1 MVAVIWILLSLLAV
15 VCFLWFRRTPMYR
28 AHRRI
33 GVVKGQSGV
42 GSVPGQSAV
51 GNTPTWF
58 GQRHQPPLLPE
69 LRPDEGQ
76 KGLPGRRW
84 VFRRRRPPT
93 APSGLGRQRRSHRSV
108 KVFLS
113 DRSSRRRTA
122 AELAGFRRRAAAL
135 DANKRLELRSEVGGA
150 HSMARRSWR
159 RSLGRFFLPSEY
171 LHGGVAG
178 TLACVYFAVTLL
190 VIVSAIPESNGDTTL
205 TVGLA
210 LLVTLPVS
218 VVVLALLEDG
228 AIMMAALA
236 LCALLNA
243 FVFWVVFRGDPT

>member
-1 MVAVIWILLSLLAV
+1 MVTVIWILLFLLAV
-15 VCFLWFRRTPMYR
+15 VWFVWFRRTPLYR

-42 GSVPGQSAV
+42 GGVPGQSAV

-69 LRPDEGQ
+69 LRPVDDQ
-76 KGLPGRRW
+76 HGLPGRRW
-84 VFRRRRPPT
+84 VFRWRRSPT
-93 APSGLGRQRRSHRSV
+93 TPSTLRRQQRSHRSV

-113 DRSSRRRTA
+113 DRSSRRSTA
-122 AELAGFRRRAAAL
+122 AELAATRRRAVAL
-135 DANKRLELRSEVGGA
+135 DAKKRLELRSEVGVG
-150 HSMARRSWR
+150 HSIARRSWR

-236 LCALLNA
+236 VCALLNA

>member
-1 MVAVIWILLSLLAV
+1 MVAVIWILLFLLAV
-15 VCFLWFRRTPMYR
+15 VWFLWFRRTPLYR
-28 AHRRI
+28 AHRRF

-42 GSVPGQSAV
+42 GGVSGQSAV

-58 GQRHQPPLLPE
+58 GQRHVPPLLPE
-69 LRPDEGQ
+69 LRPDEDQ
-76 KGLPGRRW
+76 NGLPGRRW
-84 VFRRRRPPT
+84 AVRRRRPPT
-93 APSGLGRQRRSHRSV
+93 GPSTLRRQQRSHRSV

-113 DRSSRRRTA
+113 DRSSRRSTA
-122 AELAGFRRRAAAL
+122 AELAATRRRAAAL
-135 DANKRLELRSEVGGA
+135 DANKRLDLRSDGGVA
-150 HSMARRSWR
+150 HSIARRPLR
-159 RSLGRFFLPSEY
+159 RSLGRFFSPSEY
-171 LHGGVAG
+171 LHGAVAAS
-178 TLACVYFAVTLL
+178 LACMYFAVTLL

-236 LCALLNA
+236 VCALLNA